1 MAEMKP
7 EIAEWSTVYK
17 TNVILA
23 DIYDAISNLTA
34 IVIARGTGQRP
45 RKPPE
50 YPRSWRGRKKQFK
63 KIMKA
68 SDWFGMLGGEKQ
80 DGEGN

>member
-23 DIYDAISNLTA
+23 DIYDAIAGLTA
-34 IVIARGTGQRP
+34 IVAAKRSARRP
-45 RKPPE
+45 QKPGE
-50 YPRSWRGRKKQFK
+50 YPRSWRQKKKQFK

-68 SDWFGMLGGEKQ
+68 SDWFGMLGGEKEN
-80 DGEGN
+80 GERN